1 MHTQSRTEKDC
12 NPGTSTQQK
21 LLGAVLLILSM
32 LTGCSNMPGR
42 PPMGQSFTITSTGFE
57 DGGMLAKKFAGNTKG
72 NPNCV
77 GDNISPQFSWT
88 NVPAGTKSFAL
99 VMVDPEGR
107 GGLGVIHWVAYGISA
122 SVNSFAEGELSQLG
136 SKYVGGKGTAGLG
149 HYLGPCTP
157 PVTGLHHY
165 TFTLIATDLE
175 PDALPAGLTRDEL
188 FARLNGRT
196 KGAAGIV
203 GLFGRP

>member
-21 LLGAVLLILSM
+21 LLGAVLLSLSM

-88 NVPAGTKSFAL
+88 NVPAGTRSFAL
-99 VMVDPEGR
+99 IMVDPEGR

-122 SVNSFAEGELSQLG
+122 SINSFAEGELSQLG

-149 HYLGPCTP
+149 YYLGPCTP

-188 FARLNGRT
+188 FTRLNGRT

>member
-21 LLGAVLLILSM
+21 LLGAVLLSLSM

-122 SVNSFAEGELSQLG
+122 SINSFAEGELSQLG

-157 PVTGLHHY
+157 LVTGLHHY

-188 FARLNGRT
+188 FTRLNGRT